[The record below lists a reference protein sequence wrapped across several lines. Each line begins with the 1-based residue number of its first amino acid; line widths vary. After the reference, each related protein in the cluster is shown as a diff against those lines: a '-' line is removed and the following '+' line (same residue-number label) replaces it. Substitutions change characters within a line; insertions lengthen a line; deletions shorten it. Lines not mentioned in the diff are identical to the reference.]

1 MRNVSRKQ
9 TLLWLIV
16 IHSIMLY
23 LMYKK
28 FGFHEKAIKTLN
40 QKLVKEN
47 LCVNYFNADM
57 IELLRTATRLDVKL
71 IIVEPQRLIQYLN
84 EEELQLFIKSENS
97 SVFKNNFRSNKII
110 LGVFE
115 CNFFSLSLTVR

>member
-1 MRNVSRKQ
+1 
-9 TLLWLIV
+9 
-16 IHSIMLY
+16 
-23 LMYKK
+23 MYKK